1 MPCKGIGVTAKNIPW
16 SRTRRKPGERRGPG
30 WKMSPVMRTDEVRH
44 VVIDT
49 NDWAT
54 RLAHRWAS
62 PIGTPGA
69 WSLYKAPHALHRM
82 LADQLTT
89 DRPTETSGQGR
100 TLYEWITPPGAD
112 NHWGDALRMAA
123 VAASIAGVSVPGEG
137 KAREASYKR
146 ITEKPRKRTM
156 AQRQAEALAK
166 RRAG

>member
-1 MPCKGIGVTAKNIPW
+1 MP
-16 SRTRRKPGERRGPG
+16 
-30 WKMSPVMRTDEVRH
+30 PVIRTDEVRH

-49 NDWAT
+49 NDWTT

-82 LADQLTT
+82 LADQLAT

-123 VAASIAGVSVPGEG
+123 VAASTRRRG
-137 KAREASYKR
+137 
-146 ITEKPRKRTM
+146 PR
-156 AQRQAEALAK
+156 
-166 RRAG
+166 RR